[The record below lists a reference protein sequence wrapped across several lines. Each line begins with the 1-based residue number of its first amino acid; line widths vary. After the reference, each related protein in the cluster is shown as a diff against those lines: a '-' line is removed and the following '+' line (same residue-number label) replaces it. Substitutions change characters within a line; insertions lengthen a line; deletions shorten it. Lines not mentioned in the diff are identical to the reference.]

1 MAAEPQAEQTE
12 ESGPVEEEAPDEEN
26 EETEEK

>member
-1 MAAEPQAEQTE
+1 METE
-12 ESGPVEEEAPDEEN
+12 EAGPVEEEAPDEEN